1 MIQKIV
7 IRKSPKNVKTKHLL
21 KNNSN
26 NFTILQRNRHV
37 LYLAYQEAGTQEE
50 KSPRNVELQR
60 DCPYHPVTSIL
71 LKKTVSHLI
80 AVGPGWVVT
89 AAAAAAPLTV
99 SVLLLI
105 NSLLALCCVHIG
117 HIGHPVQQTGVT
129 GAEKLTTG

>member
-1 MIQKIV
+1 MCFVARLPGGRETRQTTHK
-7 IRKSPKNVKTKHLL
+7 
-21 KNNSN
+21 
-26 NFTILQRNRHV
+26 
-37 LYLAYQEAGTQEE
+37 E
-50 KSPRNVELQR
+50 KSPHNVELQR

-117 HIGHPVQQTGVT
+117 HPVQQTGVT